1 MVTTTDVF
9 SGMTVDDIPAAAAFY
24 RDTLGLEVEDGP
36 NGLIVR
42 GRGHAVFVYPKDDH
56 EPASYTALYL
66 AVPDI
71 DQAVDELVAAG
82 VAMQHYEGMHQDDK
96 GIARGKAA
104 GMGPDIAWFTD
115 PAGNILAVLN
125 E

>member
-1 MVTTTDVF
+1 MQLADLF
-9 SGMTVDDIPAAAAFY
+9 SGMSVDDIPAALAFY
-24 RDTLGLEVEDGP
+24 RGTLGLEVEESP
-36 NGLIVR
+36 NGLVVR
-42 GRGHAVFVYPKDDH
+42 GNGHAHFLYPKPDH
-56 EPASYTALYL
+56 QPATYTAVYL

-71 DQAVDELVAAG
+71 DAAVDELVAAG
-82 VAMQHYEGMHQDDK
+82 VEMQRYEGMHQDDK